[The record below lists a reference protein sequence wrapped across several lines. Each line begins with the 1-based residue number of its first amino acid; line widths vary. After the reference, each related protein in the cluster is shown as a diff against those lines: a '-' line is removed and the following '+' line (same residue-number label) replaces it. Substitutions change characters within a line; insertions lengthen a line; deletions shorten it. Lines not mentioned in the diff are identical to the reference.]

1 MFNIKVM
8 ILITL
13 SFVLGTCEYVVIG
26 ILPDIANDLG
36 VSITQT
42 GLLVS
47 AFAIVYSIGAPLIT
61 AYLSRFPRYRTIL
74 YLILLFTIGNIGCM
88 LASNYTV
95 MLVSRIFLA
104 AISSALISISMT
116 FAPDV
121 APRKYTSSVISWIF
135 AGFNIASVAGVPLS
149 MFITQFA
156 SWRMAFAFIAIVS
169 MILFLLMW
177 KFLPTKSL
185 PPTNNIFAQL
195 VLLKDRRIIMAVSAM
210 ILSGSA
216 SYCFY
221 TYLSPILLEK
231 MGLNAE
237 LLTIAFI
244 IFGIMAMISNLLS
257 PTLSHWGGMRILWYV
272 FLLQAIFLF
281 ALTLTMNSMI
291 LGSIIIAI
299 LGVLMYLLN
308 TPTQMYYLQISKKFY
323 PGTLA
328 LAGSLTSSA
337 YNVGI
342 ALGSFSG
349 SYSVD
354 IAGLDSIGITGGIF
368 ALLAMSVSYL
378 LARKINKEYKTVIKR
393 ALRMSKA

>member
-1 MFNIKVM
+1 
-8 ILITL
+8 
-13 SFVLGTCEYVVIG
+13 
-26 ILPDIANDLG
+26 
-36 VSITQT
+36 
-42 GLLVS
+42 
-47 AFAIVYSIGAPLIT
+47 
-61 AYLSRFPRYRTIL
+61 
-74 YLILLFTIGNIGCM
+74 
-88 LASNYTV
+88 
-95 MLVSRIFLA
+95 
-104 AISSALISISMT
+104 
-116 FAPDV
+116 
-121 APRKYTSSVISWIF
+121 
-135 AGFNIASVAGVPLS
+135 
-149 MFITQFA
+149 
-156 SWRMAFAFIAIVS
+156 
-169 MILFLLMW
+169 
-177 KFLPTKSL
+177 
-185 PPTNNIFAQL
+185 
-195 VLLKDRRIIMAVSAM
+195 MAVSAM

-221 TYLSPILLEK
+221 TYVSPVLLEK
-231 MGLNAE
+231 MGLDAE

-244 IFGIMAMISNLLS
+244 VFGIMAMISNLLS
-257 PTLSHWGGMRILWYV
+257 PTLSHLGGMRILWYV

-281 ALTLTMNSMI
+281 ALTLAMNSMI
-291 LGSIIIAI
+291 LGSIVIAI
-299 LGVLMYLLN
+299 LGILMYLLN

-354 IAGLDSIGITGGIF
+354 IAVLDSIGITGGIF